1 MNYLIYLAHGPAE
14 LRSEALYSLLSYF
27 RAAPVAPAQVL
38 IYTDAPEAFRQV
50 LGERPG
56 VLYPSVM
63 EAEWRAWR
71 GSANMVYLLKIGV
84 LEHAAAHYPGN
95 LLFVDTDTIWQRDP
109 TPIFEQIGQG
119 ARFMHDNEGLL
130 ATGNTL
136 SRKVYR
142 HLKGHTFQTG
152 AYQVQ
157 VTPATLLFNSG
168 VIGFR
173 SHEATLLRDVMQL
186 AEQLYAT
193 YHKHMMEQLAFSM
206 RFAVDGPVQ
215 EAKPYVVHYWNLKE
229 VRPTLAALFSRYRG
243 ASHEEL
249 LRRLDALGLPEVHR
263 AELAYRNLAGWQ
275 RTLRKLVGRR
285 WRMPVF
291 EV

>member
-27 RAAPVAPAQVL
+27 RAAPVLPAQVL
-38 IYTDAPEAFRQV
+38 IYTDAPDAFRQV
-50 LGERPG
+50 LGERPD
-56 VLYPSVM
+56 VLYPSVT
-63 EAEWRAWR
+63 EAEWQAWR

-119 ARFMHDNEGLL
+119 TRFMHDNEGLL

-142 HLKGHTFQTG
+142 HLKGHTFRIG

-173 SHEATLLRDVMQL
+173 SHEAALLRDVMQL

-215 EAKPYVVHYWNLKE
+215 EAKPYVVHYWNLKA
-229 VRPTLAALFSRYRG
+229 VRPTLAALFARYQS

-275 RTLRKLVGRR
+275 RTLRKLTGRR
-285 WRMPVF
+285 WRMPAF